1 MNYFVWVS
9 DLNPKSLNP
18 SIHPSIFLTSYCI
31 IFRVAGQ
38 SIPGDIEQKA
48 VSILDNRKQCMD
60 LNLFLGLGGF
70 RILVF
75 WGDGAGVANGQVN
88 VTFRGRVYNWSAF
101 FLKT

>member
-1 MNYFVWVS
+1 
-9 DLNPKSLNP
+9 
-18 SIHPSIFLTSYCI
+18 
-31 IFRVAGQ
+31 
-38 SIPGDIEQKA
+38 
-48 VSILDNRKQCMD
+48 MD

-101 FLKT
+101 FLKNITIYLINIYLSLSVIQSACHSELK